1 VATVEFDRTV
11 RGVEV
16 TIFADRFTEDLS
28 VGMFLGPEEISAETR
43 DGKPF
48 DLTSE
53 EEEKLGSEATEIF
66 LARDQAA
73 EEAELK
79 HWFKGG

>member
-1 VATVEFDRTV
+1 MATVEFDRTV

-16 TIFADRFTEDLS
+16 TIFADRFTEDPS
-28 VGMFLGPEEISAETR
+28 VGMFLGPEEISAETH

-66 LARDQAA
+66 LARDQDA
-73 EEAELK
+73 EEAELR
-79 HWFKGG
+79 HWLKRG